1 MCWPPP
7 SARTPN
13 RASISATP
21 ASSSGTARMRWSIRI
36 TDLDASALAAACSD
50 GSGELRGEIR
60 PAPTTLEE
68 PGASAVLGGSIWSRW
83 SHAASAAALV
93 SAISVLL
100 LTACSSGPRLP
111 HNVITYSK
119 GVPPGITPATSPPT
133 APSVGWAP
141 GGRIYVVT
149 MGSSSCPNLPATVH
163 ADSPHHLIIKTK
175 QLATGQ

>member
-1 MCWPPP
+1 M
-7 SARTPN
+7 
-13 RASISATP
+13 
-21 ASSSGTARMRWSIRI
+21 
-36 TDLDASALAAACSD
+36 
-50 GSGELRGEIR
+50 
-60 PAPTTLEE
+60 
-68 PGASAVLGGSIWSRW
+68 WSR
-83 SHAASAAALV
+83 SSRVASTAALV

-100 LTACSSGPRLP
+100 LTACSRGPKLP
-111 HNVITYSK
+111 HEVITYFK

-175 QLATGQ
+175 QLATGQACTADLGPTTSTVALPSGIDPSLQLRVEVDGSVRTLVPL